1 MSSTSTPESGTQAGG
16 STAVIDG
23 SPVDSHGPGL
33 RASDADRHAVVTQLQ
48 DAVARGLLT
57 TDEGSQRMAIAYNA
71 SYLSEL
77 PPLTADL
84 PAPPPPPAA
93 TAPDPVGWRALLA
106 LLWIQLRLLIAGSV
120 SGRPSRRRLAA
131 VGGIVLAAVVVLAVG
146 TWALHGLFD
155 GPHGDAGGFG
165 GR

>member
-1 MSSTSTPESGTQAGG
+1 MSSSPTPGSEPRTDS
-16 STAVIDG
+16 STALIDG
-23 SPVDSHGPGL
+23 RPVDGPGAGL

-131 VGGIVLAAVVVLAVG
+131 VGGIVLAAVIVLVLG